1 MSRSL
6 VRFAWVVL
14 AVNLGV
20 ILWGSVVRA
29 TGSGAGCG
37 NHWPLCN
44 GEVVPRAPELAT
56 RIEFS
61 HRATSGLALILVAVL
76 AVAVWRA
83 TAPGQPARRAAI
95 ASLVL
100 ILTEAAVGAGL
111 VLFELVADNRSMA
124 RALFMGAHLVNTFFL
139 LAALA
144 LTAHILGGAPAPRLQ
159 GAGRRALPFFA
170 ALATLLLVGSSG
182 AVAALGDTLFPSR
195 TLAEALAQD
204 LSATSHVLI
213 RLRVLHPALAMLF
226 ALGLFALAAPLAAE
240 PSTPAAGRWA
250 RACLALVVAQ
260 SLAGFLNV
268 ALLAPVWLQ
277 VVHLLLAD
285 LLWISLVLLAASQ
298 LAVGAWSEAGPAG
311 SAATA
316 AAPAR

>member
-56 RIEFS
+56 LIEFS
-61 HRATSGLALILVAVL
+61 HRATSGLALILVAAL

-83 TAPGQPARRAAI
+83 TTPGQPTRRAAL

-144 LTAHILGGAPAPRLQ
+144 LTAHLMGGGPAPRLQ
-159 GAGRRALPFFA
+159 GTGRRALPFLA

-213 RLRVLHPALAMLF
+213 RLRVLHPSLAMLF

-240 PSTPAAGRWA
+240 APTPAARRWA

-285 LLWISLVLLAASQ
+285 LLWISLVLLTASV
-298 LAVGAWSEAGPAG
+298 LALGQPSEAWPAPQ
-311 SAATA
+311 TA
-316 AAPAR
+316 HAPAR